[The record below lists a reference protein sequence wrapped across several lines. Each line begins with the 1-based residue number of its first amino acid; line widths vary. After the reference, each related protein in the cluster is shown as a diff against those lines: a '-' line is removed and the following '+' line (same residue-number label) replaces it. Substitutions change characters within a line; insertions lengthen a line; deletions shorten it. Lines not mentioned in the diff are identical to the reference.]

1 MYVYACIWRARAC
14 VALVS
19 QRPDDEYTPESHAR
33 SYACTL
39 KEDAETLAKTLD
51 FYNAAFESTQ
61 MISSTVDNLKDQLAT
76 IKDKMFEH
84 GCVEVTK
91 RDGNTTKVGFLAVFI
106 SKSRPRLRIW
116 GESALRR
123 QN

>member
-14 VALVS
+14 VAFLS

-51 FYNAAFESTQ
+51 FYNAAANDHFNCGQFEGPIGYHQ
-61 MISSTVDNLKDQLAT
+61 
-76 IKDKMFEH
+76 
-84 GCVEVTK
+84 
-91 RDGNTTKVGFLAVFI
+91 
-106 SKSRPRLRIW
+106 
-116 GESALRR
+116 R
-123 QN
+123 QDV